1 MLFYKPLFS
10 FVVAFAAAS
19 SVVASAIPVED
30 RDSDLDPK
38 PYFGEHGALHDA
50 A

>member
-19 SVVASAIPVED
+19 RVIASPIPVAGSRGND
-30 RDSDLDPK
+30 NDNGNGNGNGNND
-38 PYFGEHGALHDA
+38 
-50 A
+50 